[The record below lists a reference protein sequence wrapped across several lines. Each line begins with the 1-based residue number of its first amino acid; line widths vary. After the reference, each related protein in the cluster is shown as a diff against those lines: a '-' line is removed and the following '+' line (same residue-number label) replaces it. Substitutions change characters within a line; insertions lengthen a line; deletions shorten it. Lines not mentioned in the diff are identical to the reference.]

1 MSKINKN
8 NSIIDHVVAIDKE
21 FQAILENRIDGSTQ
35 ILLLLIEFIN
45 ENWEEFTANDCRS
58 YVHTIADNFPDMM
71 VLSRLSKNIENN
83 TKNQI
88 KEIFTW
94 HSTQI
99 RHSIEI
105 IVEKFNKIIKGN
117 KMNVLTFS
125 NSYTIENVILK
136 SYLDSINNIYVY
148 ESNPG
153 GEGKI
158 LAERLMR
165 DHQIKDRIKLVSDRD
180 GDRLIQEKEVDLIII
195 GCDAYTKDRWFINKI
210 GSNTIVKLAKTNN
223 VKIVVLTS
231 KSKEVEKCEISNILS
246 PILEYV
252 KLEKY
257 IIFLTD

>member
-1 MSKINKN
+1 M
-8 NSIIDHVVAIDKE
+8 VAIDQD

-45 ENWEEFTANDCRS
+45 KNWEDITANDCRR
-58 YVHTIADNFPDMM
+58 YVVTIANNFPDMM
-71 VLSRLSKNIENN
+71 VFSRLSKNIENK

-88 KEIFTW
+88 KEMLTW
-94 HSTQI
+94 HSVQI

-105 IVEKFNKIIKGN
+105 IVEKFNNFLEGN

-125 NSYTIENVILK
+125 NSHTIENVILE
-136 SYLDSINNIYVY
+136 SQLDRIKNIYVY

-158 LAERLMR
+158 LTERLMR
-165 DHQIKDRIKLVSDRD
+165 DHKIKDRIKLVSDRD
-180 GDRLIQEKEVDLIII
+180 GDRLIQEKEVDIII
-195 GCDAYTKDRWFINKI
+195 FGSDAYAKDRWFINKI
-210 GSNTIVKLAKTNN
+210 GSSAIARLAKANN

-231 KSKEVEKCEISNILS
+231 KSKEIEKGEISSVLS

-252 KLEKY
+252 K
-257 IIFLTD
+257 IDNNIVFLTN

>member
-1 MSKINKN
+1 M
-8 NSIIDHVVAIDKE
+8 VAIDQD

-45 ENWEEFTANDCRS
+45 KNWEDITANDCRR
-58 YVHTIADNFPDMM
+58 YTGTIADNFPDMM
-71 VLSRLSKNIENN
+71 VFSRLSKNIENK

-88 KEIFTW
+88 KEVFTR
-94 HSTQI
+94 HSVQI

-105 IVEKFNKIIKGN
+105 IVKKFNDILEGN
-117 KMNVLTFS
+117 KTNVLTFS
-125 NSYTIENVILK
+125 NSHTIENVILE
-136 SYLDSINNIYVY
+136 SQLDRIKNIYVY

-165 DHQIKDRIKLVSDRD
+165 DHKIKDRIKLVSDQD
-180 GDRLIQEKEVDLIII
+180 GDKLIQEKEVDIIII

-210 GSNTIVKLAKTNN
+210 GSSAIAKIAKNNN

-231 KSKEVEKCEISNILS
+231 KSKEIEKGEISRVLS

-252 KLEKY
+252 K
-257 IIFLTD
+257 IDNNIVFLTN

>member
-1 MSKINKN
+1 M
-8 NSIIDHVVAIDKE
+8 VAIDQD

-45 ENWEEFTANDCRS
+45 KNWEDITANDCRR
-58 YVHTIADNFPDMM
+58 YVGTIADNFPDMM
-71 VLSRLSKNIENN
+71 VFSRLSKNIENK

-88 KEIFTW
+88 KEVFTRY
-94 HSTQI
+94 SVQI

-105 IVEKFNKIIKGN
+105 IVEKFNNFLEGN

-125 NSYTIENVILK
+125 NSHTIENVILD
-136 SYLDSINNIYVY
+136 SQLDRIKNIYVY

-158 LAERLMR
+158 LTERLMR
-165 DHQIKDRIKLVSDRD
+165 DHKIKDRIKLVSDRD
-180 GDRLIQEKEVDLIII
+180 GDRLIQEKEVDIII
-195 GCDAYTKDRWFINKI
+195 FGSDAYAKDRWFINKI
-210 GSNTIVKLAKTNN
+210 GSSAIARLAKANN

-231 KSKEVEKCEISNILS
+231 KSKEIEKSEISGVLS

-252 KLEKY
+252 K
-257 IIFLTD
+257 IDNNIVFLTN